1 MLLLFYS
8 IGRRGHVVFKKRRE
22 RNKKSSTSS
31 SSPSPWNNLGGV
43 AWLSRQPHNYRNGVM
58 FGEDFFKSLDEE
70 ESEKEDENRPQSPPH
85 TRVEW
90 LQSQGL
96 STWPEAN
103 DFSNAFDRDG
113 LLGSMDDIKDDL
125 MSRARKYNSCKLNTV

>member
-1 MLLLFYS
+1 
-8 IGRRGHVVFKKRRE
+8 
-22 RNKKSSTSS
+22 
-31 SSPSPWNNLGGV
+31 
-43 AWLSRQPHNYRNGVM
+43 M

-125 MSRARKYNSCKLNTV
+125 MSHAREYNSCKLNTV

>member
-31 SSPSPWNNLGGV
+31 SSPSPWNYLGGV
-43 AWLSRQPHNYRNGVM
+43 AWLSRQPDNYRNGVM

-103 DFSNAFDRDG
+103 NFSNAFDRDG

-125 MSRARKYNSCKLNTV
+125 MSHAREYDSC